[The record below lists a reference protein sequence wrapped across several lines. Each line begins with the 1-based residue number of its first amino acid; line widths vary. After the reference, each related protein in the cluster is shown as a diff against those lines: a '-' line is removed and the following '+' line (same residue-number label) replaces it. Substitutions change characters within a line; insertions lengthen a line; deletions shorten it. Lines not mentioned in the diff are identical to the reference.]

1 MVHDESIIGCP
12 DRKIHVS
19 CAEKLYFCLKKRV
32 RSDRMVKTP
41 KKADENARK
50 TEKQPHMKA
59 AGTQHEIERK
69 SFRHDNRA
77 ERLSSRAVFACANA
91 ELAMRMRQHAEQAD
105 AVAAALY

>member
-1 MVHDESIIGCP
+1 M
-12 DRKIHVS
+12 
-19 CAEKLYFCLKKRV
+19 LYFCLKKRV

-59 AGTQHEIERK
+59 AGTQHNIERK
-69 SFRHDNRA
+69 SFRHVNRA

-105 AVAAALY
+105 AAAAAL